1 MSLALLVSR
10 MSAGPGRGPRAAGPD
25 PAEDGRTAD
34 LALIDLD
41 AAVHVGDAGF
51 QSKSR
56 NSAFLGDDLY
66 GRVMLTIAG
75 GQIAWRV

>member
-1 MSLALLVSR
+1 MSQDPAAALGLPVPSLAEG
-10 MSAGPGRGPRAAGPD
+10 AP
-25 PAEDGRTAD
+25 AD
-34 LALIDLD
+34 LALIDLE
-41 AAVHVGDAGF
+41 AVVHVGEAGF

>member
-1 MSLALLVSR
+1 
-10 MSAGPGRGPRAAGPD
+10 
-25 PAEDGRTAD
+25 
-34 LALIDLD
+34 
-41 AAVHVGDAGF
+41 VGDAGF